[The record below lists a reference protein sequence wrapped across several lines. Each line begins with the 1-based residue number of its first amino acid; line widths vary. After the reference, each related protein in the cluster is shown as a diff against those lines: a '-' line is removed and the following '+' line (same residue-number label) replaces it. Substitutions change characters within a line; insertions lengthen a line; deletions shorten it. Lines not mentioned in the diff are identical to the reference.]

1 MRKQKIPVS
10 INGYKIDSTDFLNN
24 DYIEA
29 ILLERKQIMDMHIG
43 LLKTFP
49 WSKVEI
55 PSNFVNFNEAINIA
69 PFTFFVLYTLKK
81 ALPFALQNSAQ
92 LHIRH
97 DDCLEGK
104 RSMCYTK

>member
-10 INGYKIDSTDFLNN
+10 IHGYKIDFTDFLNN

-29 ILLERKQIMDMHIG
+29 ILLEQKKIVDMHIG
-43 LLKTFP
+43 LLK

-55 PSNFVNFNEAINIA
+55 PNNFVNFNEAIHIA

-81 ALPFALQNSAQ
+81 ALPFALQNSAHQ
-92 LHIRH
+92 
-97 DDCLEGK
+97 
-104 RSMCYTK
+104 T